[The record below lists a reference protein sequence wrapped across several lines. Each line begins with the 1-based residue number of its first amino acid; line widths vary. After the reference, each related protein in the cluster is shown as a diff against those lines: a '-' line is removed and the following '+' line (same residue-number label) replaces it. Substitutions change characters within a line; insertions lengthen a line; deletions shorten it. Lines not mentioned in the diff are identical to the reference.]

1 MAHPGHNSHHEQDS
15 LSSTTTARRRSREG
29 DVEAQNEEAQSR
41 DAPQKH
47 AHIRNHPII
56 SIEDS
61 SEPHSPNLQRTSTTA
76 GSIKSLRRR
85 GRAATHNLAYH
96 GEEMGQSTGW
106 SPGQEPGFDTRD
118 PAPPYSQITGH
129 DIHVADKIY
138 GKCNIT
144 VVDYSSDFMVT
155 TDLDNHNLEDFLKR
169 PREDWVQV
177 RWINCDGLSWDVI
190 RLLGNYKGLHRLA
203 IEDLM
208 NTKNRT
214 KVDWYND
221 HTFMILPLQKLVN
234 TVEDE
239 DDESDSDKED
249 LAKVKVHGRMRH
261 VTQII
266 SEKHRRQRESRHKK
280 KRQGAIQSLFTDVF
294 KPKPKEHAA
303 HLMKIRQTGGLTPAN
318 SFNPAKAVEDTP
330 WAKKAIRTLQRY
342 QSPANED
349 RIEFMERHG
358 VLNSKGLKV
367 SIEQVSIFLCAG
379 STVIS
384 FFEYSADD
392 IELPILKRLETPGT
406 ILRESCDASMLTQ
419 AILDAIID
427 LAIPVTTAYQDAIG
441 DLELDV
447 LTDPDIIQSK
457 ALYILTSEIAV
468 LRNAISPVSQMIS
481 ALKYHKPT
489 APANT
494 GGVSR
499 VASPAASK
507 EGMDPFNRPGA
518 TTRKPSG
525 MLLAAGIEMSPLAI
539 TYLSDVEDHT
549 VIIQDSFDQMRR
561 SADNLVDLIFNT
573 VSAFQNNSMKQLTI
587 VTCFFLPL
595 SFMTGYFGM
604 NFESFAG
611 VQQHSDAFFWIIAIP
626 VCAVVILLLSRDA
639 IERWVV
645 KMANR
650 ALIKRG
656 RRRRLEN

>member
-1 MAHPGHNSHHEQDS
+1 MGHPGHVSQHDQDS
-15 LSSTTTARRRSREG
+15 LSSARASQRRSNEL
-29 DVEAQNEEAQSR
+29 DIEAQ
-41 DAPQKH
+41 DAELPLGPQDATQKQ
-47 AHIRNHPII
+47 AHINPTV
-56 SIEDS
+56 SIEDT
-61 SEPHSPNLQRTSTTA
+61 SESQSPELRRPSTAA

-85 GRAATHNLAYH
+85 GRAPTHNVAYR

-106 SPGQEPGFDTRD
+106 APGQEPGFDTKD
-118 PAPPYSQITGH
+118 PAPPYTRLTGN
-129 DIHVADKIY
+129 DIHVVDKMTA
-138 GKCNIT
+138 KCNIT
-144 VVDYSSDFMVT
+144 VVDYSSEYMVT

-221 HTFMILPLQKLVN
+221 HTFMILPLQKLVHMADG
-234 TVEDE
+234 DE
-239 DDESDSDKED
+239 DDSDSDKEE
-249 LAKVKVHGRMRH
+249 LAPIKLDGKLKHA
-261 VTQII
+261 TQII
-266 SEKHRRQRESRHKK
+266 TEKHRRKREQRHKK
-280 KRQGAIQSLFTDVF
+280 KRQGAIKTLVADIF
-294 KPKPKEHAA
+294 KAKRKQHPQTVRV
-303 HLMKIRQTGGLTPAN
+303 RQTGGLTPAN
-318 SFNPAKAVEDTP
+318 SFNPRKGIDDSP

-406 ILRESCDASMLTQ
+406 ILRESSDASMLTQ

-489 APANT
+489 TLANT
-494 GGVSR
+494 GMASR
-499 VASPAASK
+499 MASPTPTREAI
-507 EGMDPFNRPGA
+507 DPFNRPGA
-518 TTRKPSG
+518 TARKPST

-561 SADNLVDLIFNT
+561 AADNLVDLIFNT
-573 VSAFQNNSMKQLTI
+573 VSAYQNVSYMLTI
-587 VTCFFLPL
+587 MPPKLT
-595 SFMTGYFGM
+595 
-604 NFESFAG
+604 
-611 VQQHSDAFFWIIAIP
+611 SD
-626 VCAVVILLLSRDA
+626 CRIL
-639 IERWVV
+639 
-645 KMANR
+645 
-650 ALIKRG
+650 
-656 RRRRLEN
+656 